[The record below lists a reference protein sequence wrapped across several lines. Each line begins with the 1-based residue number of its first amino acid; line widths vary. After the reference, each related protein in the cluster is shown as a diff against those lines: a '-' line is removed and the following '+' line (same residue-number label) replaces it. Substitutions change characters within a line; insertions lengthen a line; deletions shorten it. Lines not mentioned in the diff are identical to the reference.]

1 MRIYGTI
8 GEARNRRGSM
18 TLAMTG
24 SGGHELGGNGRTGP
38 TAVAP
43 GSLWTKALGRYVGL
57 PMFVLDAEGNLAYFN
72 ETAAALLGRSYTEI
86 GPLPPEEWGALWTPT
101 NVEGAPIPV
110 DRLPV
115 MVALLERRPVHAWLH
130 IVGLDGVR
138 RRVEATAFPLEE
150 PDGALLGAVVLFWEQ
165 ADA

>member
-1 MRIYGTI
+1 
-8 GEARNRRGSM
+8 M

-43 GSLWTKALGRYVGL
+43 GSLWMKALGRHVGL
-57 PMFVLDAEGNLAYFN
+57 PVFVLDAEGNLAYFN

-101 NVEGAPIPV
+101 TVEGTPDPGRPATGHGGIAGTPTHARVVAHRGPRWRAQTGRGN
-110 DRLPV
+110 RLSP
-115 MVALLERRPVHAWLH
+115 
-130 IVGLDGVR
+130 
-138 RRVEATAFPLEE
+138 
-150 PDGALLGAVVLFWEQ
+150 
-165 ADA
+165 